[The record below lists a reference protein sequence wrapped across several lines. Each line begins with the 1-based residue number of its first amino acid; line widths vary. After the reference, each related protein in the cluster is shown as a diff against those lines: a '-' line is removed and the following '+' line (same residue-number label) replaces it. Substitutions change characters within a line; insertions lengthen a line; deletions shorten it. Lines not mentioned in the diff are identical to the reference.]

1 MAHLYGGAV
10 TASGRNL
17 IISSLAGG
25 VLALTRV
32 MVGTGRPP
40 EGATERDLM
49 DVTTLYEPIAE
60 ATSTFPVVDGD
71 TVSFIVE
78 YRSDLNGGLKKD
90 FWMCEYGV
98 FARDFSKPDSPEV
111 LIFYATLGDY
121 PQHVHAF
128 KDGRID
134 IRRFPVSIAVQE
146 GAEILVSYPTTAF
159 MTAQDMQDAISHA
172 GSLGGA
178 FRIDTLHIPRAGWTA
193 LQAPKGDYRYQYDL
207 TVEDSKES
215 HYPEAA
221 LSIESLSTAEE
232 CGLCPT
238 IQALNGKLR
247 FWAKSQPK
255 ADMTGTYALFAH
267 GKYTGMDSAGSG
279 YTLPVASGDIL
290 GGVKIGDGL
299 EVSRDGRLRVVGL
312 SEENVASDES
322 IRQMVA
328 DSFKD

>member
-10 TASGRNL
+10 TASGRTL

-25 VLALTRV
+25 VLELTRV

-40 EGATERDLM
+40 EGASEKDLM

-98 FARDFSKPDSPEV
+98 FARDSSKTDAPEV

-146 GAEILVSYPTTAF
+146 GAEIHVSYPTTAF
-159 MTAQDMQDAISHA
+159 MTAQDMQNAISHA

-178 FRIDTLHIPRAGWTA
+178 YQIDSLVISSKGWTSLA
-193 LQAPKGDYRYQYDL
+193 VAKGDYKYQYDL
-207 TVEDSKES
+207 AVEESKES

-221 LSIESLSTAEE
+221 LSIESLKTAEA

-267 GKYTGMDSAGSG
+267 GKYAGMDNVGDG
-279 YTLPVASGDIL
+279 YTLPAASRDIL
-290 GGVKIGDGL
+290 GGVKVGDGL
-299 EVSRDGRLRVVGL
+299 EVAGDGRLRVVGL
-312 SEENVASDES
+312 SEESIASDES
-322 IRQMVA
+322 IRQMVE
-328 DSFKD
+328 DSFKG